1 MAAASNCLRLQSA
14 FSCGLSR
21 SSAHCQTPH
30 WSNAGDSCNLGFARP
45 SLTPAFGGVHSV
57 YSGSSPR
64 AHPCNQEDRLPSTF
78 RVCKAGRQCRPL
90 RNSHFLGSV
99 NSLLQQGSRPTNQGS
114 QSSRIVNEA
123 STEVGEPKQR
133 TKLLNP
139 TSITVPLGDRTITIE
154 TGRMGR
160 QANGAV
166 MVTDGE
172 TVLYCTACADNRPCE
187 PGDFAPFQVHYQ
199 ERFSAAG
206 RTTGGFIKREG
217 RPRDNEVL
225 ISRLVDRPLRPMCAK
240 GFNYETQVLVWVLS
254 YDGVHSPE
262 PLAILAAGAAL
273 AISDIPSTKPVAG
286 VRVGMRG
293 KVSGSIGLKLEF
305 RILLENSSTIAE
317 NGTSFRPLQ
326 NCRELKLFS
335 TALLMTQF
343 SIHVNKGKPQ
353 MLYLDVLSAF
363 RSVAMLS
370 CCVPAEYVLS
380 CLS

>member
-1 MAAASNCLRLQSA
+1 MAAASNCLRLQSV
-14 FSCGLSR
+14 FSCGASR
-21 SSAHCQTPH
+21 SSADCQTPR

-45 SLTPAFGGVHSV
+45 STPGTPAFGGMHSV

-64 AHPCNQEDRLPSTF
+64 AHPCNEEVRLPSTF
-78 RVCKAGRQCRPL
+78 RACKAGRQCRPL
-90 RNSHFLGSV
+90 RNSFFLGSV
-99 NSLLQQGSRPTNQGS
+99 NSLLQQ
-114 QSSRIVNEA
+114 SSRSTNRGPQSLRILNEA

-139 TSITVPLGDRTITIE
+139 RSITVPLGDRTITME

-187 PGDFAPFQVHYQ
+187 PSDFAPFQVHYQ

-225 ISRLVDRPLRPMCAK
+225 ISRLVDRPLRPMCTK

-293 KVSGSIGLKLEF
+293 KVSGSIGLKLDS
-305 RILLENSSTIAE
+305 RCLLENSSTVAE
-317 NGTSFRPLQ
+317 NGTSFQSLQ
-326 NCRELKLFS
+326 NCGELELFQHCAS
-335 TALLMTQF
+335 YAPILRPSQLEQ
-343 SIHVNKGKPQ
+343 S
-353 MLYLDVLSAF
+353 LSNAV
-363 RSVAMLS
+363 SGHPV
-370 CCVPAEYVLS
+370 
-380 CLS
+380 